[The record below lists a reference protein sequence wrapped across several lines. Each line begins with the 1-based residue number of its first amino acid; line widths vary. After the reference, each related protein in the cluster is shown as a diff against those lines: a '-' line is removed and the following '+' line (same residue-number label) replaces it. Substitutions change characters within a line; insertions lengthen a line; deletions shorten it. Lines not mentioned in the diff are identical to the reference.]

1 MMCGQNGNHFSE
13 MEFLA
18 GCNRFGLDNPTPI
31 ISARVAPYGNA
42 ENLEQLI
49 YKLGQEHQGK
59 FDSNM
64 LVSQLPDKKS
74 KVNCNEEVK
83 AYSQHYQKWSK
94 F

>member
-1 MMCGQNGNHFSE
+1 MMCGQNGNQFSDI
-13 MEFLA
+13 EFLA

-49 YKLGQEHQGK
+49 TKLANEHSGK
-59 FDSNM
+59 FEANK

-74 KVNCNEEVK
+74 KINWEELDETPVRME
-83 AYSQHYQKWSK
+83 QLG
-94 F
+94 